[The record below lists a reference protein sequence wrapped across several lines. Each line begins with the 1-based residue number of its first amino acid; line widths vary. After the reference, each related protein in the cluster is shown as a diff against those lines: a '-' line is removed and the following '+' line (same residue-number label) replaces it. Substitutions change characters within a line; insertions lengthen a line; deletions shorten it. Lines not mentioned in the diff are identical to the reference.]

1 MIEDSEFN
9 LTEVKS
15 EPAETKDSSSSF
27 EIPPSLPTD
36 YTSKPDSDFGHIVDA
51 NQHSLTTTSWG
62 NSVHDSLANKPM
74 IMVSREAAF
83 PPEIIY
89 AKMFITGLSGSGK
102 SWTTGVIMEEFSR
115 LGLQFICFDALG
127 AHKGLKQLPNV
138 VEIVPT
144 MELHPNME
152 RFVDE
157 IEANPEMSAVIDCSH
172 IDDQTTQKI
181 VAEYVEAMFKKR
193 MGRGIMTFF
202 EECQDL
208 VPQQKPSLES
218 YGPIVKMCKKGRQYG
233 YGVCLISQRPSEIAK
248 PALTQCTIHIIHGV
262 IQTRDL
268 MAVKEQIAQGTDRTA
283 TNSLLDKIRNFDT
296 GELLIYSPSLVPD
309 MTNTRQHYLITAA
322 RSDRATEHTGENVVV
337 QVKNHSSDWSPSGR
351 ETPHTVGN
359 MRVHF
364 DQNDDYNP
372 YSLIEGD
379 KESKRA
385 DSSSHPTAH
394 SYISNTNNATSF
406 EDLIDDDWNADD
418 FVNTEVA
425 SETVM
430 EVPPTWKSGAQS
442 GQSYMSPFAYDGIED
457 MGWSTDLASE
467 ARNLMP
473 SDEDSPFLQSIKVL
487 SAVLLTAGGLFLVL
501 KVPTPQD
508 SIKMQA
514 EQSRWLE
521 ALEV

>member
-1 MIEDSEFN
+1 MMDDSDFN
-9 LTEVKS
+9 LNETRS
-15 EPAETKDSSSSF
+15 EPVETAEASKEF
-27 EIPPSLPTD
+27 EIPPALPSD
-36 YTSKPDSDFGHIVDA
+36 YSARPSNSFEHIVDA
-51 NQHSLTTTSWG
+51 NQKSLTTTSWG

-74 IMVSREAAF
+74 IMLSKEAAF
-83 PPEIIY
+83 PPEIVY

-102 SWTTGVIMEEFSR
+102 SWTTGVIMEEFAR
-115 LGLQFICFDALG
+115 LGLQFVCFDALG

-157 IEANPEMSAVIDCSH
+157 IEVNPDMSAVIDCSH

-283 TNSLLDKIRNFDT
+283 TNNLLDKIRNFDT

-309 MTNTRQHYLITAA
+309 MTGTRQHYLITAA
-322 RSDRATEHTGENVVV
+322 RSDRATEHSGENVVV
-337 QVKNHSSDWSPSGR
+337 QVKNHSPDWSPTKR
-351 ETPHTVGN
+351 EIPQTVGN

-364 DQNDDYNP
+364 DESEDYDP
-372 YSLIEGD
+372 YAIIADRKE
-379 KESKRA
+379 ESKRA
-385 DSSSHPTAH
+385 DTPAHQNSHNHIAN
-394 SYISNTNNATSF
+394 SNNATSF
-406 EDLIDDDWNADD
+406 EDLIDADWNADD
-418 FVNTEVA
+418 YKMWDAESDEMVE
-425 SETVM
+425 
-430 EVPPTWKSGAQS
+430 KSWESKGGA
-442 GQSYMSPFAYDGIED
+442 YFSPFSYDGIEEE
-457 MGWSTDLASE
+457 GWSADLASE

-473 SDEDSPFLQSIKVL
+473 TEDDSPFLQSIKVL

-501 KVPTPQD
+501 KVPNPTEVPQM
-508 SIKMQA
+508 SA
-514 EQSRWLE
+514 EKSRWLE
-521 ALEV
+521 ALDA

>member
-1 MIEDSEFN
+1 MSEDLDLN
-9 LTEVKS
+9 LNEIVEEVELS
-15 EPAETKDSSSSF
+15 
-27 EIPPSLPTD
+27 IPPSLPAD
-36 YTSKPDSDFGHIVDA
+36 YRPTPDSEFNHIVDA

-62 NSVHDSLANKPM
+62 NSLNDTVANKPM
-74 IMVSREAAF
+74 IMLSREAQF
-83 PPEIIY
+83 PPEIVY

-102 SWTTGVIMEEFSR
+102 SFTVGVMMEEMSR

-144 MELHPNME
+144 MEMHPNME

-193 MGRGIMTFF
+193 MGRGIMTLF

-283 TNSLLDKIRNFDT
+283 TNNLLDKIRNFDT
-296 GELLIYSPSLVPD
+296 GEMLIYSPSLIPD
-309 MTNTRQHYLITAA
+309 MTRTRNHFLITAT
-322 RSDRATEHTGENVVV
+322 RSDRKTEHTGENVIVE
-337 QVKNHSSDWSPSGR
+337 VKNHSSEWSPR
-351 ETPHTVGN
+351 RKEMPDTVGN
-359 MRVHF
+359 MRIHF
-364 DQNDDYNP
+364 NENQDYDP
-372 YSLIEGD
+372 YDIIA
-379 KESKRA
+379 ESKKA
-385 DSSSHPTAH
+385 DTHTNSHIHLANAN
-394 SYISNTNNATSF
+394 NTNSF
-406 EDLIDDDWNADD
+406 DDIIDADWNAED
-418 FVNTEVA
+418 FLSFNEDGDRTE
-425 SETVM
+425 EI
-430 EVPPTWKSGAQS
+430 PTWQQDKGAYVS
-442 GQSYMSPFAYDGIED
+442 RLMTYDGIENE
-457 MGWSTDLASE
+457 GWSTDLASE
-467 ARNLMP
+467 ARHLLP
-473 SDEDSPFLQSIKVL
+473 SENDSPLLQSLKVF

-501 KVPTPQD
+501 KPPTLGNATTFQT
-508 SIKMQA
+508 
-514 EQSRWLE
+514 EQSSWIETLE
-521 ALEV
+521 A